1 MRYMRVAIGGL
12 VTAALWTPAPPVMA
26 DPSKHDQITQIA
38 RP

>member
-1 MRYMRVAIGGL
+1 MRSIRVAIGGL
-12 VTAALWTPAPPVMA
+12 VTAALWTPTPPVMV